1 MNRQNPSKC
10 FKYIQITP
18 SHFIFIRGQR
28 AILELQD
35 MVNAMERENET
46 VRETLKNNGETLV
59 NVKEAII
66 TLLEKL
72 TEIKL
77 PSPEHR

>member
-1 MNRQNPSKC
+1 
-10 FKYIQITP
+10 
-18 SHFIFIRGQR
+18 
-28 AILELQD
+28 
-35 MVNAMERENET
+35 MVNAMERENES

-59 NVKEAII
+59 DVKEAII

>member
-1 MNRQNPSKC
+1 MLHAFEK
-10 FKYIQITP
+10 
-18 SHFIFIRGQR
+18 
-28 AILELQD
+28 
-35 MVNAMERENET
+35 ENET
-46 VRETLKNNGETLV
+46 VRDSLKTNGESLV
-59 NVKEAII
+59 NVKEAIT